1 MYIQMMYYG
10 SKYDVNNQS
19 HRSEYETKMFDI
31 LLVYEANEEAEE
43 RNRVVFTVISFL
55 HDVSPDVVV
64 NKAEKTLETSSVL
77 L

>member
-1 MYIQMMYYG
+1 MGPNMTSIISLTAANTRQRC
-10 SKYDVNNQS
+10 V
-19 HRSEYETKMFDI
+19 DI
-31 LLVYEANEEAEE
+31 VYEANEEAEE
-43 RNRVVFTVISFL
+43 QDRVVFTVISFL

>member
-1 MYIQMMYYG
+1 MGPNMTSII
-10 SKYDVNNQS
+10 SLTAVNTRQ
-19 HRSEYETKMFDI
+19 RCVDI
-31 LLVYEANEEAEE
+31 LLVYEANQEAEE
-43 RNRVVFTVISFL
+43 QNRVVFTVISFL

>member
-1 MYIQMMYYG
+1 MGPNMTSIISLTAANTRQRC
-10 SKYDVNNQS
+10 V
-19 HRSEYETKMFDI
+19 DI

-55 HDVSPDVVV
+55 HDVSPDVV

>member
-1 MYIQMMYYG
+1 MGPNMTSIISLTAANMRQRC
-10 SKYDVNNQS
+10 V
-19 HRSEYETKMFDI
+19 DI